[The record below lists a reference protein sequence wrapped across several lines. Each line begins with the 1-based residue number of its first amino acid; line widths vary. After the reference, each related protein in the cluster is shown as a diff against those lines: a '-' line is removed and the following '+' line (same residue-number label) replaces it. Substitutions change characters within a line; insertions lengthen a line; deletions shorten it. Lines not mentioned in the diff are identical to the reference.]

1 MATNNGK
8 DSCSSLQ
15 GPCCRSHLRHN
26 ARTRL
31 LALLSQASAEHIS
44 SCLNR
49 VAHFCYVYYSF
60 LFVSFPAIEMMF
72 DSQHDFKTSRRP
84 VLPPALR
91 PCTPL
96 AFTFLSSES
105 NEYDGSDR
113 LRTQHFARVGGL
125 ARVISHH
132 RRLVSTNST
141 RPSANPGR
149 TRLPCR
155 VVLREI
161 LCKSSRSSCADY
173 ITV

>member
-1 MATNNGK
+1 MLAHA
-8 DSCSSLQ
+8 C
-15 GPCCRSHLRHN
+15 
-26 ARTRL
+26 TRL

-49 VAHFCYVYYSF
+49 VAHFCYGYYSF
-60 LFVSFPAIEMMF
+60 LFVSFPAIIWQKMMF

-125 ARVISHH
+125 ARVLSHH

-155 VVLREI
+155 VVLLEL
-161 LCKSSRSSCADY
+161 LCESTTLSCADY
-173 ITV
+173 IAV